1 MGALGGRLEVARE
14 RGFADGLTV
23 PELDARTIDL
33 CDDPNRKRCV
43 LVGSDAASLVE
54 GRGLDKARVDR
65 YTPAVMPPVSSAFN
79 CPRCGESLPA
89 GSSRC
94 DACGAYL
101 MGTPAAGAS
110 APGPKQAASKVSPQG
125 AATGNAAL
133 FLILGLIIGG
143 AIGYV
148 LHGAA
153 GPRGEGGM
161 PRGPA
166 DVMRGSAATGDDGS
180 SGMGGGMGAGGA
192 GGGTP
197 PQMPPQVVAMV
208 QEYRKAL
215 AKDPNDVEAN
225 IGFGNLLF
233 DSSQWEKA
241 VDHYGRALAKV
252 PGNADVRVDR
262 AIALHNLDRNDEAL
276 KELQR
281 VTREQPTHKGAW
293 LNLGVISATL
303 GDNAGAIA
311 AWEQYLKLDPNSEHA
326 GAIRAQIA
334 ELKKAS

>member
-1 MGALGGRLEVARE
+1 MPVA
-14 RGFADGLTV
+14 
-23 PELDARTIDL
+23 
-33 CDDPNRKRCV
+33 
-43 LVGSDAASLVE
+43 SAS
-54 GRGLDKARVDR
+54 GPK
-65 YTPAVMPPVSSAFN
+65 PAVPKTS
-79 CPRCGESLPA
+79 PR
-89 GSSRC
+89 
-94 DACGAYL
+94 GA
-101 MGTPAAGAS
+101 AAG
-110 APGPKQAASKVSPQG
+110 
-125 AATGNAAL
+125 NAGL

-153 GPRGEGGM
+153 GPRSEGGM

-166 DVMRGSAATGDDGS
+166 DVMRGSAAGNDGA
-180 SGMGGGMGAGGA
+180 SGMGGGMGAGGGGA
-192 GGGTP
+192 GGGGTP

-208 QEYRKAL
+208 QQYREAL
-215 AKDPNDVEAN
+215 AKDPNDVDAN

-241 VDHYGRALAKV
+241 ADHYGRALAKA

-281 VTREQPTHKGAW
+281 VTREAPTHKNAW

-303 GDNAGAIA
+303 GDRAGAIA
-311 AWEQYLKLDPNSEHA
+311 AWEQYLKLDPSGEHA
-326 GAIRAQIA
+326 DAIRAQI
-334 ELKKAS
+334 EDLKKAS

>member
-1 MGALGGRLEVARE
+1 MTSARST
-14 RGFADGLTV
+14 FT
-23 PELDARTIDL
+23 
-33 CDDPNRKRCV
+33 
-43 LVGSDAASLVE
+43 
-54 GRGLDKARVDR
+54 
-65 YTPAVMPPVSSAFN
+65 

-94 DACGAYL
+94 DACGAYVV
-101 MGTPAAGAS
+101 GTPAAGAS
-110 APGPKQAASKVSPQG
+110 ASGPKPAAPKAQPGS
-125 AATGNAAL
+125 AAAGNAGL

-166 DVMRGSAATGDDGS
+166 DVMRGSAAAGDDGAS
-180 SGMGGGMGAGGA
+180 GMAGGMGGGAG

-208 QEYRKAL
+208 QQYREAL
-215 AKDPNDVEAN
+215 AKDPNDVDAN

-241 VDHYGRALAKV
+241 ADHYGRALAKA

-262 AIALHNLDRNDEAL
+262 AIALHNLNRNDEAL

-281 VTREQPTHKGAW
+281 VTREQPTHKNGW

-303 GDNAGAIA
+303 GDRAGAIA
-311 AWEQYLKLDPNSEHA
+311 AWEQYLKLDPSGEHA
-326 GAIRAQIA
+326 DAIRAQIE